1 MVNIDDVNI
10 KFDDFIA
17 RFDLNVD
24 EDNFGSEEQRD
35 TLYDKYD
42 EITDQ
47 LSAYAKQIGEEAM
60 NAKKEFEAMIAA
72 WK

>member
-17 RFDLNVD
+17 RFDINVN

-35 TLYDKYD
+35 ALYDKYD
-42 EITDQ
+42 EITD
-47 LSAYAKQIGEEAM
+47 
-60 NAKKEFEAMIAA
+60 
-72 WK
+72 